1 MSSRNVLMLTGLG
14 ALLAIVVLFAGM
26 TAQPGADPALP
37 AAVAA
42 PTTTTTTTTTTSA
55 SPTTSAA
62 GTDTDDLGFIGSK
75 ARCEAGQSAVA
86 LGRTQRSIVV
96 VCADSSGD
104 YEYRGVRINDGAM
117 LTTQAQSTGD
127 GTFVANSEG
136 SRYTV
141 SPDELAVTSGG
152 KLIYRDTWAFYEAP
166 SFSAES
172 ADTTGTATATA
183 TVTATPT
190 VTPTTTSSTPTR

>member
-1 MSSRNVLMLTGLG
+1 MLSSRKVLMLTGSG

-26 TAQPGADPALP
+26 TTQPGADPALP
-37 AAVAA
+37 TAVAA
-42 PTTTTTTTTTTSA
+42 PTTTTTTTTTTSPN
-55 SPTTSAA
+55 STTSTA

-75 ARCEAGQSAVA
+75 ARCEEGQSAVA
-86 LGRTQRSIVV
+86 LGRTQRSMVV

-104 YEYRGVRINDGAM
+104 YEYRGVRISDGAM

-136 SRYTV
+136 SRYRV
-141 SPDELAVTSGG
+141 SPEELTVTSGG
-152 KLIYRDTWAFYEAP
+152 KLIYGDTWAFYEAP

-172 ADTTGTATATA
+172 EDTTK

-190 VTPTTTSSTPTR
+190 TTSTATPTSSAPTR